1 MGGVVQ
7 GFVAIAAVIGVGML
21 LAHVRVLDLD
31 AQAVLARIAFYVASP
46 ALMVTVLSEADVGQ
60 LFSTNLVASVGAMA
74 VTALVYLVLARLVWH
89 RRTPELVI
97 GVLSAV
103 FVNAANLGI
112 PIATY
117 ALGDAALIAPMLLI
131 QMLFVQ
137 PAALAVM
144 DLSVAGRRFTPLLWG
159 RAVLTNPLA
168 LGALLGL
175 VLGVTGLRLPLLVR
189 DPLELVAGMA
199 VPAMLLAYGV
209 SLRRGPRFGS
219 EGAPLV
225 EITVISL
232 LKLLLQPLVAYS
244 LARFLLGL
252 EDGDLLAITVIAAL
266 PTAQN
271 IFIHATRY
279 ARGIAVA
286 RDSIFITTVASAPVV
301 VAIVAVL
308 A

>member
-1 MGGVVQ
+1 MGGVIQ
-7 GFVAIAAVIGVGML
+7 GFATIAAVIGVGML
-21 LAHVRVLDLD
+21 LAHLRLLDLG

-46 ALMVTVLSEADVGQ
+46 ALMVTVLSEADVREI
-60 LFSTNLVASVGAMA
+60 FSTNLIASVAAML
-74 VTALVYLVLARLVWH
+74 VTALVYLLVARWVW
-89 RRTPELVI
+89 RRSTPELAV
-97 GVLSAV
+97 GALSAV

-117 ALGDAALIAPMLLI
+117 ALGNAALIAPMLLT

-144 DLSVAGRRFTPLLWG
+144 DLSVAGRRFTPLLWL
-159 RAVLTNPLA
+159 RAVFTNPLA

-175 VLGVTGLRLPLLVR
+175 VLGLTGIRLPPPIM
-189 DPLELVAGMA
+189 DPLSLVAGMA

-209 SLRRGPRFGS
+209 SLRLGPRFGS
-219 EGAPLV
+219 EGSPIA
-225 EITVISL
+225 EITFISA
-232 LKLLLQPLVAYS
+232 LKLVLQPLVAYTV
-244 LARFLLGL
+244 ARFALGL
-252 EDGDLLAITVIAAL
+252 EDTDLLAVTVIAAL

-279 ARGIAVA
+279 DRGVAIA
-286 RDSIFITTVASAPVV
+286 RDSIFVTTVASAPVV

-308 A
+308 T